1 MKRAIAIILL
11 VLTADQWLKVWVKLN
26 MLYGSE
32 IPLIGDWCRLRFI
45 ENPGMAF
52 GLAWG
57 GETGKLLL
65 TLFRIVAVIGIAWY
79 LRKLVLQKR
88 HRGLIAC
95 MALIFAG
102 AMGNIIDSAFYGLIW
117 DKGTVLDPL
126 SGAPVEYIGAAAL
139 STPGYASFLHGSVVD
154 MFYFPIIQDARWPD
168 WVPWLGGRY
177 FTFFSAIFNIAD
189 ASITIGVACL
199 ILFQKRFY
207 AVPKDGFPFATTA
220 PAGPAD
226 EVNTSAATEA
236 ANGTATDQAVDPA
249 QR

>member
-1 MKRAIAIILL
+1 MKRAIIIILL
-11 VLTADQWLKVWVKLN
+11 VLTADQWLKFWVKLN
-26 MLYGSE
+26 MSYHQV
-32 IPLIGDWCRLRFI
+32 IPLIGDWCKLQFI

-52 GLAWG
+52 GLSWG

-79 LRKLVLQKR
+79 LHKLVSQKR

-117 DKGTVLDPL
+117 DMGTTPTNPD
-126 SGAPVEYIGAAAL
+126 GYIGMAQL
-139 STPGYASFLHGSVVD
+139 SYPGYASFLHGSVVD
-154 MFYFPIIQDARWPD
+154 MFYFPLVEKARYPEWFPF
-168 WVPWLGGRY
+168 VGGRS

-207 AVPKDGFPFATTA
+207 AVPEGQFAFATMA
-220 PAGPAD
+220 PEKPAS
-226 EVNTSAATEA
+226 EEIASTSMGDTGGAV
-236 ANGTATDQAVDPA
+236 DQTTDPA
-249 QR
+249 QH

>member
-26 MLYGSE
+26 MSYGSE
-32 IPLIGDWCRLRFI
+32 IQLIGDWCRLRFI

-65 TLFRIVAVIGIAWY
+65 TLFRIVAVLGIAWY
-79 LRKLVLQKR
+79 LRKLVRGQR
-88 HRGLIAC
+88 HPGLILC

-102 AMGNIIDSAFYGLIW
+102 AMGNIIDSAFYGLLW
-117 DKGTVLDPL
+117 DKGTVLDPI
-126 SGAPVEYIGAAAL
+126 SGSPVEYIGAATL

-154 MFYFPIIQDARWPD
+154 MFYFPIIQDARWPE
-168 WVPWLGGRY
+168 WLPLIGGRS

-189 ASITIGVACL
+189 ASITLGVACL

-207 AVPKDGFPFATTA
+207 SVHEGQYPFATMA
-220 PAGPAD
+220 PAKPAPQ
-226 EVNTSAATEA
+226 EA
-236 ANGTATDQAVDPA
+236 MNPSVGSANGPVGDQASDSG
-249 QR
+249 